1 MYKIFI
7 NDKPFFITN
16 SKLNIDDNLETIFF
30 NKTLFDSLLQST
42 KSNDFKGIILI
53 CDDVEMVFKL
63 FASNYKIIE
72 AAGGLV
78 FNSSNDL
85 LLIERLGVW
94 DLPKGKID
102 LDETPEIAALREV
115 EEECA
120 VNELSIEYLVCKSY
134 HTYFFKDKY
143 IIKRTFWYKMNTTF
157 SGLLVPQ
164 FEENI
169 TKVEWQPFTKE
180 RIDNLNTYESIRDV
194 LKNYFIHE
202 INTFPIKLNF

>member
-16 SKLNIDDNLETIFF
+16 SKLNIDDDLETIFF

-42 KSNDFKGIILI
+42 KNIDFKGIILI
-53 CDDVEMVFKL
+53 CEDVEMVFQL
-63 FASNYKIIE
+63 FASNYKLIE

-78 FNSSNDL
+78 FNSNNEL

-102 LDETPEIAALREV
+102 SGETPEIAALREV

-120 VNELSIEYLVCKSY
+120 VNGLSIEYLACKSY

-143 IIKRTFWYKMNTTF
+143 ILKRTYWFKMNSTF
-157 SGLLVPQ
+157 NGLLVPQ
-164 FEENI
+164 IEENI
-169 TKVEWQPFTKE
+169 TKVEWKHFTKNN
-180 RIDNLNTYESIRDV
+180 IDNLNTYESIRDV
-194 LKNYFIHE
+194 LKNYFV
-202 INTFPIKLNF
+202 

>member
-16 SKLNIDDNLETIFF
+16 SKLNIDDDLETIFF

-42 KSNDFKGIILI
+42 KNIDFKGIILI
-53 CDDVEMVFKL
+53 CEDVEMVFQL
-63 FASNYKIIE
+63 FASNYKLIE

-78 FNSSNDL
+78 FNSNNEL

-102 LDETPEIAALREV
+102 AGETPEIAALREV

-120 VNELSIEYLVCKSY
+120 VNGLSIEYLACKSY

-143 IIKRTFWYKMNTTF
+143 ILKRTFWYKMNTTF
-157 SGLLVPQ
+157 NGLLVPQ
-164 FEENI
+164 EEENI
-169 TKVEWQPFTKE
+169 TKVEWQHFTKKN
-180 RIDNLNTYESIRDV
+180 ITNLNTYESIKDV
-194 LKNYFIHE
+194 LNNYFV
-202 INTFPIKLNF
+202 

>member
-16 SKLNIDDNLETIFF
+16 SKLNIDDDLETIFF

-42 KSNDFKGIILI
+42 KNIDFKGIILI
-53 CDDVEMVFKL
+53 CEDVELVFQL
-63 FASNYKIIE
+63 FANNYKLIE

-78 FNSSNDL
+78 FNSNNDL

-102 LDETPEIAALREV
+102 LGETPEIAALREV

-120 VNELSIEYLVCKSY
+120 VNGLSIEYLVCKSY

-143 IIKRTFWYKMNTTF
+143 ILKRTFWYKMNTTF
-157 SGLLVPQ
+157 NELLVPQ
-164 FEENI
+164 EEENI
-169 TKVEWQPFTKE
+169 TKVEWQHFTKKN
-180 RIDNLNTYESIRDV
+180 ITNLNTYESIKDV
-194 LKNYFIHE
+194 LNNYF
-202 INTFPIKLNF
+202 L

>member
-16 SKLNIDDNLETIFF
+16 SKLNIDDDLEAIFF
-30 NKTLFDSLLQST
+30 NKTLFDSLLQRT
-42 KSNDFKGIILI
+42 KSIDFKGIILI
-53 CDDVEMVFKL
+53 CEDVEMVFQL
-63 FASNYKIIE
+63 FLSNYKLIE

-78 FNSSNDL
+78 FNSNNEL

-102 LDETPEIAALREV
+102 LGETPEIAALREV

-134 HTYFFKDKY
+134 HTYFFKEKY
-143 IIKRTFWYKMNTTF
+143 ILKRTFWYKMNTSF
-157 SGLLVPQ
+157 KGNLVPQ
-164 FEENI
+164 EEENI
-169 TKVEWQPFTKE
+169 SKVEWQHFTKKS
-180 RIDNLNTYESIRDV
+180 ITNLNTYESIKDV
-194 LKNYFIHE
+194 LNNYF
-202 INTFPIKLNF
+202 L

>member
-16 SKLNIDDNLETIFF
+16 SKLNIEVELETIFF
-30 NKTLFDSLLQST
+30 NKIIFESLLQST

-53 CDDVEMVFKL
+53 CEDVEKVFQL
-63 FASNYKIIE
+63 FSSNYKLIE

-78 FNSSNDL
+78 FNSNNEL

-102 LDETPEIAALREV
+102 AGETPEIAALREV

-120 VNELSIEYLVCKSY
+120 VYGLSIEYLICKSY
-134 HTYFFKDKY
+134 HTYFFKDKHVL
-143 IIKRTFWYKMNTTF
+143 KRTYWYKMNTNF

-164 FEENI
+164 VEENI
-169 TKVEWQPFTKE
+169 TKVEWKNFNKE
-180 RIDNLNTYESIRDV
+180 KITNLITYDSIRDV
-194 LKNYFIHE
+194 LKNF
-202 INTFPIKLNF
+202 FV

>member
-16 SKLNIDDNLETIFF
+16 SKLNIDDDLETIFF

-42 KSNDFKGIILI
+42 KNIDFKGIILI
-53 CDDVEMVFKL
+53 CEDVEMVFQL
-63 FASNYKIIE
+63 FASNYKLIE

-78 FNSSNDL
+78 FNSNNEL

-102 LDETPEIAALREV
+102 SGETPEIAALREV

-120 VNELSIEYLVCKSY
+120 VNGLSIEYLACKSY

-143 IIKRTFWYKMNTTF
+143 ILKRTFWYKMNTTF
-157 SGLLVPQ
+157 NGLLVPQ
-164 FEENI
+164 EEENI
-169 TKVEWQPFTKE
+169 TKVEWQHFTKKN
-180 RIDNLNTYESIRDV
+180 ITNLNTYESIKDV
-194 LKNYFIHE
+194 LNNYFV
-202 INTFPIKLNF
+202 

>member
-53 CDDVEMVFKL
+53 CDDMEMVFQL
-63 FASNYKIIE
+63 FASNYKLIE

-78 FNSSNDL
+78 FNYNNEL

-102 LDETPEIAALREV
+102 FGETPENAAIREV

-120 VNELSIEYLVCKSY
+120 VNGISIEYLVCKSY
-134 HTYFFKDKY
+134 HTYFFKEKH
-143 IIKRTFWYKMNTTF
+143 ILKRTYWFKMNSSFT
-157 SGLLVPQ
+157 GLLVPQ
-164 FEENI
+164 IEENI
-169 TKVEWQPFTKE
+169 TKVKWMNFSKNKIAE
-180 RIDNLNTYESIRDV
+180 LNTYESIKDV
-194 LKNYFIHE
+194 LKNYFV
-202 INTFPIKLNF
+202 

>member
-16 SKLNIDDNLETIFF
+16 SKLNIDDDLEAIFF

-42 KSNDFKGIILI
+42 KSIDFKGIILI
-53 CDDVEMVFKL
+53 CEDVEMVFQL
-63 FASNYKIIE
+63 FVSNYKLIE

-78 FNSSNDL
+78 FNNNNEL

-102 LDETPEIAALREV
+102 LGETPEIAALREV

-134 HTYFFKDKY
+134 HTYFFKEKY
-143 IIKRTFWYKMNTTF
+143 ILKRTFWYKMNTSF
-157 SGLLVPQ
+157 KGNLVPQ
-164 FEENI
+164 EEENI
-169 TKVEWQPFTKE
+169 SKVEFQHFSKKSIT
-180 RIDNLNTYESIRDV
+180 NLNTYESIKDV
-194 LKNYFIHE
+194 LNNYFV
-202 INTFPIKLNF
+202 

>member
-16 SKLNIDDNLETIFF
+16 SKLNIDDDLETIFF

-42 KSNDFKGIILI
+42 KNIDFKGIILI
-53 CDDVEMVFKL
+53 CEDVEMVFQL
-63 FASNYKIIE
+63 FASNYKLIE

-78 FNSSNDL
+78 FNSNNEL

-102 LDETPEIAALREV
+102 SGETPEIAALREV

-120 VNELSIEYLVCKSY
+120 VNGLSIEYLAYKSY

-143 IIKRTFWYKMNTTF
+143 ILKRTFWYKMNTTF
-157 SGLLVPQ
+157 NGLLVPQ
-164 FEENI
+164 EEENI
-169 TKVEWQPFTKE
+169 TKVEWQHFTKKN
-180 RIDNLNTYESIRDV
+180 ITNLNTYESIKDV
-194 LKNYFIHE
+194 LNNYFV
-202 INTFPIKLNF
+202 